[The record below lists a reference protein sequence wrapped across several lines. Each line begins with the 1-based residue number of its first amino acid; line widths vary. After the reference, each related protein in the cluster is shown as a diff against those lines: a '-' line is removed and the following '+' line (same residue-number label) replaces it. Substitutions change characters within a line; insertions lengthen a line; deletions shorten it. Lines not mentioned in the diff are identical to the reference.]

1 LQIRYGGAKGVLSR
15 YSRVHGRQMC
25 LRPSQLKFGSS
36 HPQLEVCSVAA
47 WLPAYLN
54 RQVIMMME
62 HNNVPAEVSTRARR
76 PAISPRR
83 RVCAKKYVKPA
94 RQQQL

>member
-1 LQIRYGGAKGVLSR
+1 VLSR
-15 YSRVHGRQMC
+15 YSRLHGRQMC

-36 HPQLEVCSVAA
+36 QPQLEVCSVAA

-62 HNNVPAEVSTRARR
+62 HNNVPAEVSTHARR

>member
-1 LQIRYGGAKGVLSR
+1 MQIRHGGAKGVLSR
-15 YSRVHGRQMC
+15 NSLLQGRQMQ

-62 HNNVPAEVSTRARR
+62 HNGVPEQVRMNAERLAVLCVRN
-76 PAISPRR
+76 
-83 RVCAKKYVKPA
+83 
-94 RQQQL
+94 LH